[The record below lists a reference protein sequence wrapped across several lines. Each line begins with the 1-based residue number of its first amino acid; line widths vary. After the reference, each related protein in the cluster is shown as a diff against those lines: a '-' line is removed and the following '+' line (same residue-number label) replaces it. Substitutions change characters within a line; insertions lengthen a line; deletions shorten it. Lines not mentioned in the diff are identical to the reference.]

1 MSELLDQLNEPQ
13 REAAACTDG
22 PVMIIAGAGSGKT
35 RTLTYRIAH
44 LMELGVDPF
53 HILALTFTNKAANE
67 MKERIIKLVGGEGR
81 NLWMGTFHSIFARV
95 LRAEASKLGYTSS
108 FTIYDTDDS
117 KAAIKQIVKQL
128 NLDPKTYKPSF
139 VLPSVPPSARS
150 TSCTTSASTTATP
163 WTSTTCSST

>member
-13 REAAACTDG
+13 REAAECTVG

-67 MKERIIKLVGGEGR
+67 MKERIIKLVGGEVMS
-81 NLWMGTFHSIFARV
+81 NTQNYSTNKILIFF
-95 LRAEASKLGYTSS
+95 E
-108 FTIYDTDDS
+108 
-117 KAAIKQIVKQL
+117 
-128 NLDPKTYKPSF
+128 
-139 VLPSVPPSARS
+139 
-150 TSCTTSASTTATP
+150 
-163 WTSTTCSST
+163 